1 MFYEF
6 KGGSPMQMEER
17 GKIAEDAGILLAAT
31 DGNTRNAGLL
41 AIAKALKEN
50 ETAIIAANQEDMKR
64 SQEESLGAPLL
75 KRLTFD
81 ADKITDVIQGI
92 HSLVELKDPLGATK
106 LSTQLDEGLDLY
118 KVTCP
123 IGVIGVIFE
132 SRPDAFVQISTLC
145 LKSGNAVL
153 LKGGHEALATNRILS
168 KVIGEATKTAGIPD
182 GWVQNLETRDDVTAM
197 LALDQYIDLI
207 IPRGS
212 NSFVQYIMKNSNIP
226 VMGHAD
232 GICHVYAHEDA
243 DIEQAIDIIVDSKTQ
258 YVAACNTLETLL
270 VNENIA
276 PALLPP
282 LKEALAK
289 KGVRLKGD
297 ADTRNIIAAE
307 EATEADWKTE
317 YLDYIL
323 AIRIVPTLEAAISH
337 INTYGSGHTDV
348 ILTTNEATA
357 RTFLTFVDSAGV
369 FWNCSTRFSDG
380 FRFGFGAEVGI
391 STSKIHA
398 RGPVGL
404 DGLLSYKYKLLGHG
418 QCVADYAS
426 GKSRFTHLPQ
436 ETNCPI

>member
-1 MFYEF
+1 
-6 KGGSPMQMEER
+6 MQMEQC
-17 GKIAEDAGILLAAT
+17 GKIAREAGILLAAT
-31 DGNTRNAGLL
+31 DGQLRNAGLL
-41 AIAKALKEN
+41 AIANALEENKE
-50 ETAIIAANQEDMKR
+50 ALAVANQVDMKR
-64 SQEESLGAPLL
+64 SQEENLGAPLL

-81 ADKITDVIQGI
+81 IAKINDVIQGI
-92 HSLVELKDPLGATK
+92 HSLMELTDPLGATK
-106 LSTQLDEGLDLY
+106 LSTELDEGLDLY

-153 LKGGHEALATNRILS
+153 LKGGREALETNRLLAKI
-168 KVIGEATKTAGIPD
+168 INQATASVGLPKD
-182 GWVQNLETRDDVTAM
+182 WLQNLETREDVTAM
-197 LALDQYIDLI
+197 LALDHYIDLI

-212 NSFVQYIMKNSNIP
+212 NSFVQYIMNNSNIP

-232 GICHVYAHEDA
+232 GICHVYVHEDA
-243 DIEQAIDIIVDSKTQ
+243 NLTQAVAIIVDSKTQ

-270 VNENIA
+270 VNEKIA
-276 PALLPP
+276 AALLPQ
-282 LKEALAK
+282 LKTALEAK
-289 KGVRLKGD
+289 NVHIKGD
-297 ADTRNIIAAE
+297 AATQAIIAVEA
-307 EATEADWKTE
+307 ATEIDWTTE

-323 AIRIVPTLEAAISH
+323 SIKIVPDLNTAINH

-348 ILTTNEATA
+348 ILTTTETTA
-357 RTFLTFVDSAGV
+357 QTFMTLVDSAGV
-369 FWNCSTRFSDG
+369 FRNCSTRFSDG

-391 STSKIHA
+391 STSKLHA

-426 GKSRFTHLPQ
+426 GKSQFTHVARDS
-436 ETNCPI
+436 NCPI

>member
-1 MFYEF
+1 
-6 KGGSPMQMEER
+6 MQMEEL
-17 GKIAEDAGILLAAT
+17 GKIAREAGIQLAAT
-31 DGNTRNAGLL
+31 NTEKRNAGLL
-41 AIAKALKEN
+41 AIAKALEEN
-50 ETAIIAANQEDMKR
+50 KDTIITANQEDMKR
-64 SQEESLGAPLL
+64 SQEENLGAPLL

-81 ADKITDVIQGI
+81 ADKISDVVQGI
-92 HSLVELKDPLGATK
+92 HSLIELTDPLGATK

-145 LKSGNAVL
+145 LKSGNSVL
-153 LKGGHEALATNRILS
+153 LKGGREALETNRILA
-168 KVIGEATKTAGIPD
+168 KIINDATVSVGLPT

-197 LALDQYIDLI
+197 LKLDQYIDLI

-212 NSFVQYIMKNSNIP
+212 NSFVQYIMANSNIP

-232 GICHVYAHEDA
+232 GICHVYVHEDA
-243 DIEQAIDIIVDSKTQ
+243 DLKQAIAIIVDSKTQ

-270 VNENIA
+270 VNEKVA
-276 PALLPP
+276 QKLLPALKTAL
-282 LKEALAK
+282 EA
-289 KGVRLKGD
+289 KGVLIKGD
-297 ADTRNIIAAE
+297 AATQAIIAVE
-307 EATEADWKTE
+307 PATEDDWKTE

-323 AIRIVPTLEAAISH
+323 SIKIVPDLDTAINH

-348 ILTTNEATA
+348 ILTTTEPTA
-357 RTFLTFVDSAGV
+357 KTFMTLVDSAGV

-391 STSKIHA
+391 STSKLHA

-404 DGLLSYKYKLLGHG
+404 DGLLSYKFKLLGHG
-418 QCVADYAS
+418 QLVADYAS
-426 GKSRFTHLPQ
+426 GKSHFTHVAQ
-436 ETNCPI
+436 DTNSPI

>member
-1 MFYEF
+1 
-6 KGGSPMQMEER
+6 MQMEER
-17 GKIAEDAGILLAAT
+17 GKIARAAGILLAAT
-31 DGNTRNAGLL
+31 DGQKRNAGLL
-41 AIAKALKEN
+41 AIANALEKN
-50 ETAIIAANQEDMKR
+50 KDAIIAANQADMKR
-64 SQEESLGAPLL
+64 SQEENLGAPLL

-81 ADKITDVIQGI
+81 AAKINDVIQGI
-92 HSLVELKDPLGATK
+92 HSLITLNDPLGATK

-153 LKGGHEALATNRILS
+153 LKGGREALETNRLLAKIIHEAT
-168 KVIGEATKTAGIPD
+168 TAVGLPSNWI
-182 GWVQNLETRDDVTAM
+182 QNLESREDVTAM

-212 NSFVQYIMKNSNIP
+212 NSFVQYIMNNSNIP

-232 GICHVYAHEDA
+232 GICHVYVHEDA
-243 DIEQAIDIIVDSKTQ
+243 DLTQAVEIIVDSKTQ

-270 VNENIA
+270 VNESIA
-276 PALLPP
+276 AALLPQ
-282 LKEALAK
+282 LKTALEAK
-289 KGVRLKGD
+289 NVHLKGD
-297 ADTRNIIAAE
+297 AATQAIIAVEA
-307 EATEADWKTE
+307 ATESDWKTE

-323 AIRIVPTLEAAISH
+323 SIKIVPDLNSAINH

-348 ILTTNEATA
+348 ILTTAEAA
-357 RTFLTFVDSAGV
+357 AQTFMTLVDSAGV

-391 STSKIHA
+391 STSKLHA

-426 GKSRFTHLPQ
+426 GKSQFTHVAK
-436 ETNCPI
+436 ETVCPI